1 MSNGDEEQKI
11 FDEVKSGKLIN
22 WAINKLGLDNINN
35 DVIEPVENGITSSS
49 VRVRTNDTVPK
60 SIMTSEEERPINN
73 FYTSVPTFTIN
84 ETPSNTSGNK
94 AAFAAV
100 LIVTEIL
107 ALIVLVT
114 LVTFVAFYGL
124 S

>member
-1 MSNGDEEQKI
+1 MKENDILNGKTTLVEAVKASFNKKMSEINGKKLEDYTNIGRENP
-11 FDEVKSGKLIN
+11 FVK
-22 WAINKLGLDNINN
+22 
-35 DVIEPVENGITSSS
+35 
-49 VRVRTNDTVPK
+49 VRTNDTIPK
-60 SIMTSEEERPINN
+60 SNMTSEEERPINN

-94 AAFAAV
+94 AFAEV
-100 LIVTEIL
+100 LIVAEIL
-107 ALIVLVT
+107 ALIILVT

>member
-1 MSNGDEEQKI
+1 MKENDILNDKTKLVEAVKVSFNKKMSEINGKKVEDYTNIGRENP
-11 FDEVKSGKLIN
+11 FVK
-22 WAINKLGLDNINN
+22 
-35 DVIEPVENGITSSS
+35 
-49 VRVRTNDTVPK
+49 VRTNDTIPK
-60 SIMTSEEERPINN
+60 SNMTSEEERPINN

-94 AAFAAV
+94 AFAEV
-100 LIVTEIL
+100 LIVAEIL
-107 ALIVLVT
+107 ALIILVT

>member
-11 FDEVKSGKLIN
+11 FDGVKNGKLIN

-94 AAFAAV
+94 AFAEV
-100 LIVTEIL
+100 LIVAEIL
-107 ALIVLVT
+107 ALIILVT
-114 LVTFVAFYGL
+114 LITLVAFYGL

>member
-11 FDEVKSGKLIN
+11 FDGVKNGKLIN

-84 ETPSNTSGNK
+84 EIPSNTSGNK
-94 AAFAAV
+94 AFAEV
-100 LIVTEIL
+100 LIVAEIL
-107 ALIVLVT
+107 ALIILVT
-114 LVTFVAFYGL
+114 LITLVAFYGL